1 MNGSIY
7 MIYNDINDKKYIGQT
22 TRNVEDRFK
31 QHLRLCK
38 SNACQIIYKAI
49 KKYGKDKFHYAVL
62 DSCIDTQDELNRLEE
77 FYISKFDTLA
87 PNGYNL
93 CPGGQKWRRKPLP
106 IFSDEDIFDIIS
118 LYDDGE
124 SSRAIADKYSTN
136 HSAILSILHKN
147 GVEVRK
153 RSCNLPDRTSIIT
166 KDILIDLFC
175 SGNYKIGDIAKM
187 YGVSYETVRR
197 RVHKYNLRDHN
208 TSQECGLP
216 KSK

>member
-7 MIYNDINDKKYIGQT
+7 MIYNDVNDKKYIGQT
-22 TRNVEDRFK
+22 TCNVEDRFK
-31 QHLRLCK
+31 QHLKLCK

-49 KKYGKDKFHYAVL
+49 KKYGKDKFHYVVL

-77 FYISKFDTLA
+77 FYISKFATLA

-93 CPGGQKWRRKPLP
+93 CPGGQKWRRKPLLR
-106 IFSDEDIFDIIS
+106 FSDEDIFDIIH
-118 LYDDGE
+118 LYNAGE
-124 SSRAIADKYSTN
+124 SSRAIADKYGIN
-136 HSAILSILHKN
+136 HTTILSILHKN

-166 KDILIDLFC
+166 KDILINLFC
-175 SGNYKIGDIAKM
+175 NRNYSVDDIAKM
-187 YGVSYETVRR
+187 YGVSSATVRR
-197 RVHKYNLRDHN
+197 RIHKYDLRDYN

-216 KSK
+216 KS